1 MKIALYQFAP
11 LWGNV
16 PGNLKKIELILCSQ
30 TNIDLWI
37 LPELCT
43 TGYLFNSKT
52 EISSIAE
59 PFQGG
64 QTSSWLESITKRLNT
79 SVIMGVAEK
88 CKEKLY
94 NSAIVFDNGVH
105 VGAYRKIHLFDNEKN
120 LFDPGNEAPSVFTV
134 RGVRVGVMIC
144 FDWIFPEAARTLALN
159 GAQII
164 AHPANLVLPYC
175 PDAMVTRSIENR
187 VFTATANR
195 IGTERLSEGQQ
206 LTYIGNSQVTNTF
219 GKRLGQLSKDREG
232 VLIVDIDPAES
243 NNKSITPNNDLF
255 RDRKP
260 ELYRLN

>member
-11 LWGNV
+11 IWGNV
-16 PGNLKKIELILCSQ
+16 PGNLEKIDSIMYSH

-43 TGYLFNSKT
+43 TGYLFNSKA
-52 EISSIAE
+52 EIGSIAE

-64 QTSSWLESITKRLNT
+64 QTSSWLKSITKRLNT
-79 SVIMGVAEK
+79 SVVMGVAER

-94 NSAIVFDNGVH
+94 NSAVVFDNGAH
-105 VGAYRKIHLFDNEKN
+105 AGTYRKIHLFDNEKT
-120 LFDPGNEAPSVFTV
+120 LFDPGNEAPAVFTV
-134 RGVRVGVMIC
+134 RDVRIGVMIC

-159 GAQII
+159 GAQLI

-195 IGTERLSEGQQ
+195 IGTEKLSDGQQ
-206 LTYIGNSQVTNTF
+206 LTFIGNSQVTNTV

-243 NNKSITPNNDLF
+243 NNKSITKNNDLF
-255 RDRKP
+255 MDRKP

>member
-16 PGNLKKIELILCSQ
+16 PGNLKKIESILCSHA
-30 TNIDLWI
+30 NIDLWI

-43 TGYLFNSKT
+43 TGYLFNSKV
-52 EISSIAE
+52 EIGSVSE
-59 PFQGG
+59 PFPGG
-64 QTSSWLESITKRLNT
+64 QTSSWLKSITKRLNA

-94 NSAIVFDNGVH
+94 NSAIVFDNGAH
-105 VGAYRKIHLFDNEKN
+105 VGTYRKIHLFDNEKN
-120 LFDPGNEAPSVFTV
+120 LFDPGNEAPEVFTV
-134 RGVRVGVMIC
+134 RGVRIGVMIC

-195 IGTERLSEGQQ
+195 IGTERLSDGQQ
-206 LTYIGNSQVTNTF
+206 LTFIGNSQATNIF
-219 GKRLGQLSKDREG
+219 GKRLGQLSKDRED
-232 VLIVDIDPAES
+232 VLIFDIDPAES
-243 NNKSITPNNDLF
+243 NSKSITQNNDLF
-255 RDRKP
+255 MDRKP

>member
-16 PGNLKKIELILCSQ
+16 PGNLKKIESILCSH

-43 TGYLFNSKT
+43 TGYLFNSKA
-52 EISSIAE
+52 EIGSIAE
-59 PFQGG
+59 PFPGG
-64 QTSSWLESITKRLNT
+64 QTDSWLTSITKRLNT

-88 CKEKLY
+88 CNKKFY
-94 NSAIVFDNGVH
+94 NSAVVFDNGAY
-105 VGAYRKIHLFDNEKN
+105 VGTYRKIHLFDNEKK
-120 LFDPGNEAPSVFTV
+120 LFDPGNEAPAVFTV
-134 RGVRVGVMIC
+134 RDVRIGVMIC

-195 IGTERLSEGQQ
+195 IGTERLSDEQQ
-206 LTYIGNSQVTNTF
+206 LTFIGNSQATNIF

-232 VLIVDIDPAES
+232 VLIVDIDPEES
-243 NNKSITPNNDLF
+243 NNKSITSNNDLF
-255 RDRKP
+255 LDRKP

>member
-16 PGNLKKIELILCSQ
+16 PGNLKKIESILCSHA
-30 TNIDLWI
+30 NIDLWI

-43 TGYLFNSKT
+43 TGYLFNSKV
-52 EISSIAE
+52 EIGSVSE
-59 PFQGG
+59 PFPGG
-64 QTSSWLESITKRLNT
+64 QTSSWLKSITKRLNA

-94 NSAIVFDNGVH
+94 NSAIVFDNGAH
-105 VGAYRKIHLFDNEKN
+105 VGTYRKIHLFDNEKN
-120 LFDPGNEAPSVFTV
+120 LFDPGNEAPEVFTV
-134 RGVRVGVMIC
+134 RGVRIGVMIC

-195 IGTERLSEGQQ
+195 IGIERLSDGQQ
-206 LTYIGNSQVTNTF
+206 LTFIGNSQATNIF

-232 VLIVDIDPAES
+232 VLIFDIDPAES
-243 NNKSITPNNDLF
+243 NNKSITQNNDLF
-255 RDRKP
+255 MDRKP

>member
-11 LWGNV
+11 IWGNV
-16 PGNLKKIELILCSQ
+16 PGNLKKIDSILYSHE
-30 TNIDLWI
+30 NIDLWI

-43 TGYLFNSKT
+43 TGYLFNSKA
-52 EISSIAE
+52 EIGSIAE

-64 QTSSWLESITKRLNT
+64 QTSSWLKSITKRLNT
-79 SVIMGVAEK
+79 SVIMGVAER
-88 CKEKLY
+88 CKEKLF
-94 NSAIVFDNGVH
+94 NSAVVFDNGTH
-105 VGAYRKIHLFDNEKN
+105 AGTYRKIHLFDNEKK
-120 LFDPGNEAPSVFTV
+120 LFDPGNEAPVVFTV
-134 RGVRVGVMIC
+134 RDVRIGVMIC

-159 GAQII
+159 GAQLI

-195 IGTERLSEGQQ
+195 IGMEKLSDGQQ
-206 LTYIGNSQVTNTF
+206 LTFIGNSQVTNTV

-255 RDRKP
+255 LDRKP

>member
-16 PGNLKKIELILCSQ
+16 PGNLKKIESILCSHA
-30 TNIDLWI
+30 NIDLWI

-43 TGYLFNSKT
+43 TGYLFNSKV
-52 EISSIAE
+52 EIGSVSE
-59 PFQGG
+59 PFPGG
-64 QTSSWLESITKRLNT
+64 QTSSWLKSITKRLNA

-94 NSAIVFDNGVH
+94 NSAIVFDNGAH
-105 VGAYRKIHLFDNEKN
+105 VGTYRKIHLFDNEKN
-120 LFDPGNEAPSVFTV
+120 LFDPGNEAPEVFTV
-134 RGVRVGVMIC
+134 RGVRIGVMIC

-195 IGTERLSEGQQ
+195 IGIERLSDGQQ
-206 LTYIGNSQVTNTF
+206 LTFIGNSQATNIF
-219 GKRLGQLSKDREG
+219 GKRLGQLSKDRED
-232 VLIVDIDPAES
+232 VLIFDIDPAES
-243 NNKSITPNNDLF
+243 NNKSITQNNDLF
-255 RDRKP
+255 MDRKP